1 MKRKTKLGQYLNENK
16 WGNIPEDFLEETA
29 PLIWYIVQDFNLL
42 DERLNEIIC
51 EFISSR
57 SHHIWAAVIYKMH
70 FTAKVD
76 LFYRLRREME
86 LGIGWEIPILKSL
99 VEDMKKCAILRNAV
113 IHAEW
118 ENTDE
123 ENFTFINLNFNSEN
137 WMHQQYEQFT
147 PETLEKIDDF
157 INETLEKSYTFEEQ
171 ETEFLRR

>member
-1 MKRKTKLGQYLNENK
+1 
-16 WGNIPEDFLEETA
+16 
-29 PLIWYIVQDFNLL
+29 
-42 DERLNEIIC
+42 
-51 EFISSR
+51 
-57 SHHIWAAVIYKMH
+57 
-70 FTAKVD
+70 
-76 LFYRLRREME
+76 ME